1 MMEFTFDGI
10 VRQGFGFYNP
20 NHAAALICAIFPFL
34 WGWEKYAWVGWSLT
48 ILLTPP
54 LVMTYSRT
62 GVLVLAFEFAMYFIL
77 TKNKNWKLLA
87 AIAGGILLILLIG
100 GIFGRFTLDKAVTNR
115 PEIWLAGL
123 KLYAANPLG
132 VGLSNSGMIISN
144 FMLENI
150 QCRTLVNSHLT
161 LLAEFGIIAGFFWFL
176 FIFYALFSGVKKPRT
191 WCAVAGLAVAAVSA
205 SIFDW
210 DLLSDFQNYGELPLL
225 NFVLSWLLFFIF
237 LTLTVYLL
245 WGKIKLKRLSIAIG
259 CAISSI
265 ILPFCLWRSDSPKVK
280 SDMVY
285 TSSNA
290 PLVLY
295 DEEWELNSLLPY
307 CKNGYQIPLQPG
319 LVKIKA
325 KKAILFCN
333 AAEYALEFP
342 ESQITYVNPPD
353 FFEPASNT
361 EKIIL
366 PPHDTRE
373 FTFETQ
379 SVPSHKSLK

>member
-34 WGWEKYAWVGWSLT
+34 WGWKKYAWIGWMLT
-48 ILLTPP
+48 FLLTVP

-62 GVLVLAFEFAMYFIL
+62 GVLVLGFELAAYFIL
-77 TKNKNWKLLA
+77 SKTKNWKLIV
-87 AIAGGILLILLIG
+87 AIAGGILLILFIG
-100 GIFGRFTLDKAVTNR
+100 GIFGRFALDKAVTNR

-132 VGLSNSGMIISN
+132 VGLSNSGMIVSN

-161 LLAEFGIIAGFFWFL
+161 LLVEFGIFAGFFWFS

-191 WCAVAGLAVAAVSA
+191 WCAVAGLCISATSA

-225 NFVLSWLLFFIF
+225 NFVLSWLLLTIF
-237 LTLTVYLL
+237 LSLTIYLL
-245 WGKIKLKRLSIAIG
+245 WNKMNLKKLCIAAG
-259 CAISSI
+259 CAIFCA
-265 ILPFCLWRSDSPKVK
+265 ILPFCLWKSDTPKVK
-280 SDMVY
+280 GDIVY
-285 TSSNA
+285 TSPDA

-307 CKNGYQIPLQPG
+307 CKNGYQIPLQPE
-319 LVKIKA
+319 LVKINAEKI
-325 KKAILFCN
+325 ILFGN
-333 AAEYALEFP
+333 AAEYAPEFP
-342 ESQITYVNPPD
+342 ESKIIYVNPPD
-353 FFEPASNT
+353 FFEPVTNT

-373 FTFETQ
+373 FSFETQ
-379 SVPSHKSLK
+379 RH

>member
-1 MMEFTFDGI
+1 MEKMMEFTFDGI

-34 WGWEKYAWVGWSLT
+34 WGWKKYAWIGWILTFLLT
-48 ILLTPP
+48 IP

-62 GVLVLAFEFAMYFIL
+62 GVLVLGFELAAYFIIS
-77 TKNKNWKLLA
+77 KIKNWKLIA
-87 AIAGGILLILLIG
+87 AITSGILLILLVG
-100 GIFGRFTLDKAVTNR
+100 GIFGRFALDKAVTNR

-132 VGLSNSGMIISN
+132 VGLSNSGMIVSN

-161 LLAEFGIIAGFFWFL
+161 LLVEFGIFAGFFWFS

-191 WCAVAGLAVAAVSA
+191 WCAVAGLAISASSA

-225 NFVLSWLLFFIF
+225 NFVLSWLMLLLFLA
-237 LTLTVYLL
+237 LTLYLQ
-245 WGKIKLKRLSIAIG
+245 WDKINLKRLGFAAG
-259 CAISSI
+259 CAILCV
-265 ILPFCLWRSDSPKVK
+265 ILPFCLWKADTPKVK
-280 SDMVY
+280 SDIVY
-285 TSSNA
+285 TSSDA

-295 DEEWELNSLLPY
+295 DEEWNLKSLLPY
-307 CKNGYQIPLQPG
+307 CKNGYQIPLQFG
-319 LVKIKA
+319 LVKIKTE
-325 KKAILFCN
+325 KIFLFGN
-333 AAEYALEFP
+333 AAEYAPEFP
-342 ESQITYVNPPD
+342 ESKITYINPPE
-353 FFEPASNT
+353 FFEPVANT

-366 PPHDTRE
+366 PSHDTRE
-373 FTFETQ
+373 FLFETQ
-379 SVPSHKSLK
+379 RH